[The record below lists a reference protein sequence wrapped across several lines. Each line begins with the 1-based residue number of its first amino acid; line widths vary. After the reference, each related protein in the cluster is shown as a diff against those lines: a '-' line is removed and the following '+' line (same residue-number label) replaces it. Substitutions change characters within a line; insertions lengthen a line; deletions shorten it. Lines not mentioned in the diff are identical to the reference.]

1 MKLIGDFAR
10 GLRSGFKRRRAKS
23 LYEKG
28 ELDLAIALY
37 ADAISM
43 NPDCA
48 ESHFGSGLAHLR
60 KGKIDQAIADFTNAI
75 RLNPGDDVA
84 YYNRGFA
91 LLAKERFDDAIADFE
106 AALRIDPH
114 NPYTKEELK
123 YARQAAWLGNR

>member
-1 MKLIGDFAR
+1 MKLIGYFAR

-91 LLAKERFDDAIADFE
+91 LLAKESLTMPSQTLKPRCESI
-106 AALRIDPH
+106 RITRIPR
-114 NPYTKEELK
+114 KS
-123 YARQAAWLGNR
+123 